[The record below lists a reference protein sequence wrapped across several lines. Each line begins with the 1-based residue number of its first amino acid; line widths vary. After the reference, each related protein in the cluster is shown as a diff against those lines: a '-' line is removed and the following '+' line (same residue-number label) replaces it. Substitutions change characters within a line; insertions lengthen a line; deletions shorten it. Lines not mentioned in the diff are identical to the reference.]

1 MSRKANSSESKLIEL
16 PSKVHLFL
24 NLGHHLPDVGFLT
37 LTGGFRTHIWPLL
50 PLGWAWPFIF
60 TVQFI
65 NIMILTI
72 SFKPTPLYTHS
83 LITKCKEREREGW
96 GERRRKEE
104 REEETIKETTQK
116 ITKIAHQSWEDYISS
131 AEKISCDV

>member
-24 NLGHHLPDVGFLT
+24 NLGHRLPDVGFLT

-60 TVQFI
+60 AVQFI

-83 LITKCKEREREGW
+83 LITKWKERDRERW

-104 REEETIKETTQK
+104 RKEENKGNYSKNYKNSTSVIGGLYF
-116 ITKIAHQSWEDYISS
+116 ISRED
-131 AEKISCDV
+131 KL